1 MNEKLPLLMNII
13 IQYRSI
19 IYFFTAFRFFIEL
32 HPCIY
37 YDWHLQKLKRIYHW
51 SKRAWK
57 WLTSCHYLL
66 LHNIGYSIRFQETW
80 STISDFQ
87 KYSKQLSDSVVSNW
101 ACCNGQYS
109 TMDYSFVFTM
119 DYASAYSND
128 PLDYNLKVSAQVI
141 MNPIYNEWNLHISW
155 PYE

>member
-1 MNEKLPLLMNII
+1 MNEKLPLSMNII

-37 YDWHLQKLKRIYHW
+37 YD
-51 SKRAWK
+51 
-57 WLTSCHYLL
+57 CHYSP
-66 LHNIGYSIRFQETW
+66 LHSIGYSIRFQETW

-87 KYSKQLSDSVVSNW
+87 KYPKQLLDSVVCNW

-141 MNPIYNEWNLHISW
+141 MNPLYNEGNLHISW